1 MPTDDKPDTG
11 TGAYRLEPPT
21 LDEAHAA
28 LQRLYGPHTADVWH
42 TLLHK
47 ASLTGAESE
56 SWAFDRLVSVM
67 TGGDPVTQ
75 ICAQGLAIRSRSYAR
90 LAAEARQ
97 KAAAGARS

>member
-1 MPTDDKPDTG
+1 MPTDEPNTG

-28 LQRLYGPHTADVWH
+28 LRRLYGPHTADVWH

-47 ASLTGAESE
+47 ASLTGTETE
-56 SWAFDRLVSVM
+56 NWAFDRLVSTM
-67 TGGDPVTQ
+67 AAGDPVTR

-97 KAAAGARS
+97 KAAAGACS